1 MRPKLLLICIK
12 VGLNRTGHM
21 TFLTGQDQ
29 TPKFAG
35 QVLPD
40 RSESGIIFFAFY
52 QRNKQQQQQNYEQKF
67 EKKIWIFYY
76 L

>member
-1 MRPKLLLICIK
+1 MGIL
-12 VGLNRTGHM
+12 M
-21 TFLTGQDQ
+21 SFLTGQDW

-52 QRNKQQQQQNYEQKF
+52 QRNKQQQNYEQKF
-67 EKKIWIFYY
+67 EKKIWIFFIFKSPVSGKRPVSEQSGF
-76 L
+76 